1 MAVIIGNCL
10 ATLNHCMPHPA
21 LHFCGIAF
29 TAPRAPGKGT
39 LIFSTGF
46 LDRQCWIGPWPQR
59 DGTGQ
64 DRMGQQSL
72 ALVLFSA
79 GMLEGNA
86 TKSKNRTK

>member
-46 LDRQCWIGPWPQR
+46 FGQTVLDGALATEGW

-64 DRMGQQSL
+64 DGTAKPRSGPVQCWD
-72 ALVLFSA
+72 A
-79 GMLEGNA
+79 GGKCNQVQ
-86 TKSKNRTK
+86 K